1 MKRMLRSYRYFRAGG
16 HTIRYA
22 VRMARLGA

>member
-1 MKRMLRSYRYFRAGG
+1 MRKRLRSYRYFRTGG

-22 VRMARLGA
+22 VRMAWLGA